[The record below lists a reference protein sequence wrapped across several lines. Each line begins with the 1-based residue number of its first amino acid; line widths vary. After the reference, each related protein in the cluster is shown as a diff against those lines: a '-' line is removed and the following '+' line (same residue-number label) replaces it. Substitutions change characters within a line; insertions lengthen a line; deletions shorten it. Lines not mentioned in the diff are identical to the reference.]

1 MIRRAFASLV
11 LAVLPLTATFAGS
24 VRAQD
29 ADIIPID
36 AHARVDQQAAIIY
49 SRQLI
54 AAGQLD
60 RAVESLESFVA
71 THPKGTEAARFLGD
85 LYYRQGRFDKAEAI
99 YLGLLAGNSHD
110 KETHNRLGVVY
121 ASEGHVDDAIFQFQS
136 ALPGTDSIRDLVLL
150 HLRKGDLPQYQAEM
164 QRVAN
169 ANPTD
174 SVLQEELGEVY
185 EALHRPAQAIV
196 YFRRALDSDSTSIA
210 ALNGAG
216 MAYLDI
222 HDYTTALGYLN
233 NCLNADPTN
242 YACLDNVGV
251 AKIQA
256 GMYGDAIGVFTRARR
271 LEPER
276 PEALVNFGYLADLRG
291 DWKRAVAYYVEAIS
305 VDPYVPESYVNL
317 GIDYEKNDL
326 YPLAQAALL
335 KGVAA
340 APYDGRVH
348 YLLARA
354 YAAQGKKQL
363 ALEQLKAAADS
374 LDPDVAQIAKEET
387 ARLTASADS
396 TPL

>member
-24 VRAQD
+24 VRAQN

-36 AHARVDQQAAIIY
+36 AHARVDQQAAIMY

-60 RAVESLESFVA
+60 RAVESAREFRRDASRKAPRPRDFSA
-71 THPKGTEAARFLGD
+71 TSIIARGASIKPKRS
-85 LYYRQGRFDKAEAI
+85 I
-99 YLGLLAGNSHD
+99 VGLLAGNSHD

-121 ASEGHVDDAIFQFQS
+121 ASEGHMDDAIFQFQS

-222 HDYTTALGYLN
+222 HEIHHGAWIPRTT
-233 NCLNADPTN
+233 
-242 YACLDNVGV
+242 V
-251 AKIQA
+251 
-256 GMYGDAIGVFTRARR
+256 
-271 LEPER
+271 
-276 PEALVNFGYLADLRG
+276 
-291 DWKRAVAYYVEAIS
+291 
-305 VDPYVPESYVNL
+305 
-317 GIDYEKNDL
+317 
-326 YPLAQAALL
+326 
-335 KGVAA
+335 
-340 APYDGRVH
+340 
-348 YLLARA
+348 
-354 YAAQGKKQL
+354 
-363 ALEQLKAAADS
+363 
-374 LDPDVAQIAKEET
+374 
-387 ARLTASADS
+387 S
-396 TPL
+396 TSIP